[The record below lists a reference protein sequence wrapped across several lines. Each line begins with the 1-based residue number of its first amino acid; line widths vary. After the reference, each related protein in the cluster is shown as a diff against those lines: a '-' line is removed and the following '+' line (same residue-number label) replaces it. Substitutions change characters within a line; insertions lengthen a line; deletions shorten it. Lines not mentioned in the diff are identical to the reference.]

1 MNNNNDSGINTLL
14 LVVILVV
21 IVGGL
26 VWFFKGGMPNDKD
39 NGGTTIDVNLPAPQ
53 TDGGETSN

>member
-1 MNNNNDSGINTLL
+1 MDNNNGSGVNTIL

-26 VWFFKGGMPNDKD
+26 VWFFAGVSEEQPADGLNV
-39 NGGTTIDVNLPAPQ
+39 DVNLPVK
-53 TDGGETSN
+53 GEAE